1 VESGLKGTYSKKS
14 SMKRKVPLFVLSYF
28 CLVLGLE
35 RVAGIVAAQTG
46 STAPTTLNVV
56 YSNISV
62 SSAPIWV
69 TQQAGIFRKHGF
81 DARLSFARGTL
92 AAQAML
98 AGSFPVGFISP
109 SNIVTSSLGGA
120 RIKMVGGLL
129 DKMVYMVVSAR
140 HVASAAQLRGKRMGI
155 SSFGSSSE
163 TATRIAVKE
172 LGLDP
177 DRDVTLLQIGN
188 SADRYAALANGRIE
202 GMLAEPTDVAR
213 AKKEGFNILI
223 DLTTRG
229 IDYQGS
235 AIGMPE
241 SFIRDQRETG
251 LKFLRAI
258 IEGVHYFKTHR
269 EESVKAAAVYL
280 RSADIDAIS
289 YSWQV
294 HAERLVPAK
303 LYPSVKGMQ
312 LVIREVAQ
320 RNSAA
325 ATMTPEQLF
334 DTSLLDEIDRSGFID
349 RLYR

>member
-1 VESGLKGTYSKKS
+1 
-14 SMKRKVPLFVLSYF
+14 MKTKIPVLLLSRLF
-28 CLVLGLE
+28 LVLGFQCLAG
-35 RVAGIVAAQTG
+35 VASAQTA
-46 STAPTTLNVV
+46 SPALTTLNIV

-98 AGSFPVGFISP
+98 AGSFPAGFISP
-109 SNIVTSSLGGA
+109 SNVVTTTLAGA
-120 RIKMVGGLL
+120 RMKIVGGLL

-140 HVASAAQLRGKRMGI
+140 NVANAAQLRGKRMGI

-163 TATRIAVKE
+163 TATRMALKE

-177 DRDVTLLQIGN
+177 ERDVTMLQIGN
-188 SADRYAALANGRIE
+188 SADRYAALASGRIE
-202 GMLAEPTDVAR
+202 AMLAEPTDVAR
-213 AKKEGFNILI
+213 ARKEGFNILI

-229 IDYQGS
+229 IEYQGA
-235 AIGMPE
+235 AIAMTE
-241 SFIRDQRETG
+241 SVIRDQRETA
-251 LKFLRAI
+251 LRFLRAMV
-258 IEGVHYFKTHR
+258 EGVHYFKTHR
-269 EESVKAAAVYL
+269 EESVKAAAAYL
-280 RSADIDAIS
+280 RSADVDAIA

-303 LYPSVKGMQ
+303 LYPSIKGMQ

-320 RNSAA
+320 RSPAA
-325 ATMTPEQLF
+325 AGITPEQLM
-334 DTSLLDEIDRSGFID
+334 DTTLLDEIDRSGFID

>member
-1 VESGLKGTYSKKS
+1 
-14 SMKRKVPLFVLSYF
+14 MKRKILIFGLFCC
-28 CLVLGLE
+28 CLVLGVE
-35 RVAGIVAAQTG
+35 RLTAIAGAQTS
-46 STAPTTLNVV
+46 STAPTVLNVV
-56 YSNISV
+56 YGNISV

-69 TQQAGIFRKHGF
+69 TQQAGIFRKYGF

-92 AAQAML
+92 ATQAML
-98 AGSFPVGFISP
+98 AGSFPVGVISP
-109 SNIVTSSLGGA
+109 SNIVTSSLAGG
-120 RIKMVGGLL
+120 RIKMVGGIL

-140 HVASAAQLRGKRMGI
+140 NVPSAAQLRGKRMGI

-163 TATRIAVKE
+163 TATRMAVKE

-188 SADRYAALANGRIE
+188 SADRYAALASGRIE

-213 AKKEGFNILI
+213 ARKEGFNILI
-223 DLTTRG
+223 DLTVRG
-229 IDYQGS
+229 IEYQGA

-241 SFIRDQRETG
+241 SFIRDQRDTA
-251 LKFLRAI
+251 LRFMRAML
-258 IEGVHYFKTHR
+258 EGVHYFKTHR
-269 EESVKAAAVYL
+269 EESVKASAVYL
-280 RSADIDAIS
+280 RSADLDAIS

-320 RNSAA
+320 RNPAA
-325 ATMTPEQLF
+325 ATMTPEQLI
-334 DTSLLDEIDRSGFID
+334 DTTLLDEIDRSGFID

>member
-1 VESGLKGTYSKKS
+1 MKSKI
-14 SMKRKVPLFVLSYF
+14 PLLVLSRL
-28 CLVLGLE
+28 CLVLGFE
-35 RVAGIVAAQTG
+35 CVAGIAGAQTG
-46 STAPTTLNVV
+46 STALTTLNVV

-109 SNIVTSSLGGA
+109 PNVVTSSLAGA
-120 RIKMVGGLL
+120 RMKMVGGII

-140 HVASAAQLRGKRMGI
+140 NVASAAQLRGKRMGI

-177 DRDVTLLQIGN
+177 ERDVVLLQIGN
-188 SADRYAALANGRIE
+188 SADRYAALASGRIE

-213 AKKEGFNILI
+213 ARKEGFNILI

-229 IDYQGS
+229 IEYQGS
-235 AIGMPE
+235 AITMTE
-241 SFIRDQRETG
+241 SFIRDQRETA

-258 IEGVHYFKTHR
+258 LEGVHYFKTHR
-269 EESVKAAAVYL
+269 EESVKAAAAYL
-280 RSADIDAIS
+280 RSADVDALA

-294 HAERLVPAK
+294 HAERIVPAK

-320 RNSAA
+320 RNPAA
-325 ATMTPEQLF
+325 AAMTPEQLF

>member
-1 VESGLKGTYSKKS
+1 MINRIL
-14 SMKRKVPLFVLSYF
+14 LLILSRL
-28 CLVLGLE
+28 CLVQIFLS
-35 RVAGIVAAQTG
+35 VAGSASGQTSAG
-46 STAPTTLNVV
+46 LLTTLNVV

-69 TQQAGIFRKHGF
+69 TQQAGIYRKHRF
-81 DARLSFARGTL
+81 DAKLSFARGTL

-109 SNIVTSSLGGA
+109 SNVVTTSLAGA
-120 RIKMVGGLL
+120 RMKIVGGML

-140 HVASAAQLRGKRMGI
+140 NVTSAAQLRGKRMGI
-155 SSFGSSSE
+155 STFGSSSE
-163 TATRIAVKE
+163 TATRMAVKE

-177 DRDVTLLQIGN
+177 DRDITLLQIGN
-188 SADRYAALANGRIE
+188 SADRYAALASGRIE

-213 AKKEGFNILI
+213 ARKEGFNILI

-229 IDYQGS
+229 IEYQGS
-235 AIGMPE
+235 AIVMTEG
-241 SFIRDQRETG
+241 FLRDQRETG
-251 LKFLRAI
+251 SRFLSATA
-258 IEGVHYFKTHR
+258 EGVHYFKTHR
-269 EESVKAAAVYL
+269 EESIKAAAAYL
-280 RSADIDAIS
+280 RSADVDAIA

-294 HAERLVPAK
+294 HAERLIPPK

-320 RNSAA
+320 RTPAA
-325 ATMTPEQLF
+325 AAMTPEQLF
-334 DTSLLDEIDRSGFID
+334 DLSLLDEIDRSGFID

>member
-1 VESGLKGTYSKKS
+1 
-14 SMKRKVPLFVLSYF
+14 M
-28 CLVLGLE
+28 
-35 RVAGIVAAQTG
+35 AGIAAAQTS
-46 STAPTTLNVV
+46 STPPTTLNVV

-62 SSAPIWV
+62 TSAPIWV

-81 DARLSFARGTL
+81 EARLSFARGTL

-109 SNIVTSSLGGA
+109 SNIVTTSLAGA
-120 RIKMVGGLL
+120 RLRMVGGLL

-140 HVASAAQLRGKRMGI
+140 NVASAAQLRGKRMGI

-188 SADRYAALANGRIE
+188 SADRYAALVSGRIE

-223 DLTTRG
+223 DLTARG
-229 IDYQGS
+229 IEYQGS
-235 AIGMPE
+235 AIAMPE
-241 SFIRDQRETG
+241 NFIRDQHDTALR
-251 LKFLRAI
+251 FLRAML
-258 IEGVHYFKTHR
+258 EGVHYFKTHR

-280 RSADIDAIS
+280 RSADLDAIS

-320 RNSAA
+320 RNPAA

-334 DTSLLDEIDRSGFID
+334 DTSLIDEIDRSGFID